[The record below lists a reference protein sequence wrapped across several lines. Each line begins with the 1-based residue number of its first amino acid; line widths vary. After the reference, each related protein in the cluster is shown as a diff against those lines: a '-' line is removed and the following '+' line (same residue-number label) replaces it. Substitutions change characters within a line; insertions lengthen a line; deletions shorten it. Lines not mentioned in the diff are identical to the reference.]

1 MQRPRGMRVP
11 PFLHRTELS
20 VFALWWDSWHEPLRP
35 GKGEV
40 GLGSLQTLL
49 DLASLQLADPWATS
63 GVFQCASSS
72 VSRNSALEG
81 GSGRVGENHGFWV
94 LQAARLKACGEG
106 SVRHCHS
113 WWGLGVL
120 GTQGGSCP
128 RSYSLWVLGCH
139 GGLSMAS
146 LFSLLSAFLVCMPA
160 RPQAWQKPTLQEYI
174 QVREIL
180 EEGLRWHLNE

>member
-35 GKGEV
+35 GKGDV

-49 DLASLQLADPWATS
+49 DLATS

-94 LQAARLKACGEG
+94 LQAVGKAQSDTVTAGGGWVFWVPREAAAQGHTAFGFWAATEG
-106 SVRHCHS
+106 SPWRPSFPCCLPSSSVCQ
-113 WWGLGVL
+113 LG
-120 GTQGGSCP
+120 P
-128 RSYSLWVLGCH
+128 RPGRSPPCRSTY
-139 GGLSMAS
+139 
-146 LFSLLSAFLVCMPA
+146 
-160 RPQAWQKPTLQEYI
+160 R
-174 QVREIL
+174 
-180 EEGLRWHLNE
+180 